1 MFNLKARQSTLK
13 RRILSV
19 TLQTLLAE
27 NMPVCLKALK
37 LSDLQHKSPMFK
49 KTSGLFF
56 AIFAYFSVITKLFLR

>member
-19 TLQTLLAE
+19 TLQILLAE
-27 NMPVCLKALK
+27 NMPVCLKVLK
-37 LSDLQHKSPMFK
+37 LSDRQDKSPMFK